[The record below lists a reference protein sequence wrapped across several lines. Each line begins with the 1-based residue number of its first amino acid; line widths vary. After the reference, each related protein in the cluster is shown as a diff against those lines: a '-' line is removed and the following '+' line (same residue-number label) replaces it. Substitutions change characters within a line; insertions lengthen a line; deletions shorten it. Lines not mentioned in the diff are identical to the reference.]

1 MKIYSMDIT
10 YCVAIFFSFFAGIL
24 AAENG
29 YLIGKDEDETLLNLS
44 VIFLVMSVL
53 FLLISILTG
62 FVLMK
67 KLKRTGGSTAGY
79 ELEGREARYESMYA
93 GKTDHENPYGT
104 NVVHYESLKVNG
116 SSNGVYESLA
126 SNGTYQPAVAFE
138 QPNGHAKTERNTP
151 PGSANGGPRTLSS
164 FQNPAYESSMP
175 SGLDKEVEIKP
186 RRHSNDDTEDTAL

>member
-1 MKIYSMDIT
+1 MKIYSMDIA
-10 YCVAIFFSFFAGIL
+10 YCIVILFTFSARTL

-29 YLIGKDEDETLLNLS
+29 YLIGKEEDETLLNLS

-53 FLLISILTG
+53 FLLITILAG

-67 KLKRTGGSTAGY
+67 KLKRTGRSTAGY
-79 ELEGREARYESMYA
+79 ELEGREDRYQSMYA

-138 QPNGHAKTERNTP
+138 QSNGHAKTERDTP
-151 PGSANGGPRTLSS
+151 PGSANGEPRTLSS

-175 SGLDKEVEIKP
+175 SGLDKAVEIKP
-186 RRHSNDDTEDTAL
+186 STHSNDDTEDTAL